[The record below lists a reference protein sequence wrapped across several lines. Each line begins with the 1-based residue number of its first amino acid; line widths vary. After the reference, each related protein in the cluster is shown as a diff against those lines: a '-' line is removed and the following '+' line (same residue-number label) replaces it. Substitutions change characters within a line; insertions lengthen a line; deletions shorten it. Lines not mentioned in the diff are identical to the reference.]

1 MPVGVELQEKLY
13 ICPGETRPISRS
25 VHLSRLAAFFPACRE
40 CPFRCDTGQLAS
52 STVERLQST
61 EHRVERQSLFTPEGV
76 RGAYINELTRSKA
89 GQMAAALARLLWQE
103 SPLIGRAET
112 AQQGHRPRRPSVVV
126 GHDER
131 PSSPDIVTGVA
142 TSLRRMG
149 CQVIDISLTTKPCFW
164 FSVDHLDADAGIFV
178 TGAGSPPSWTGLDFC
193 GRQGTPLSQRPAR
206 MTCCESAGELDLNR
220 IEDQLRQPF
229 SRSTRHAGPYR
240 TFQAAVPYEAGLWKH
255 FHALRRLTIACAC
268 SNRLTRRTLE
278 RIFET
283 LPCELHLVDVPH
295 RVRDPLDSNDAD
307 VERLSQAVQR
317 QQADLGVLIDE
328 DSQRCGFVDER
339 GQHVSSERMTQLLCQ
354 LMLTGHPGETAAIE
368 TSLIHSVYPVVEQSG
383 GKLVNGGEMM
393 AEMSHTMRDQ
403 NATIG
408 GGDSGYLW
416 FREACPTSD
425 AVITL
430 AHVLGLLS
438 RSDAPLSEVAHN

>member
-1 MPVGVELQEKLY
+1 MPVGVAPQEKLY

-40 CPFRCDTGQLAS
+40 CPFRTDTGQLAS
-52 STVERLQST
+52 STIERLQST
-61 EHRVERQSLFTPEGV
+61 EHRVERESLFTIEGV

-193 GRQGTPLSQRPAR
+193 GRQGTPLSQRPASASS
-206 MTCCESAGELDLNR
+206 CETAGALDLNR
-220 IEDQLRQPF
+220 IEEQLRQPF

-255 FHALRRLTIACAC
+255 FHALRPLNIACAC
-268 SNRLTRRTLE
+268 PNRLTRRTLE

-283 LPCELHLVDVPH
+283 LPCQLNLVDVPH
-295 RVRDPLDSNDAD
+295 RVRDVRNADDAD
-307 VERLSQAVQR
+307 IERLSQAVQR
-317 QQADLGVLIDE
+317 QQADVGILIDD

-354 LMLTGHPGETAAIE
+354 LMLAEHPGETAAIE

-383 GKLVNGGEMM
+383 GKLVNGGATL
-393 AEMSHTMRDQ
+393 AEMSHAMREQ
-403 NATIG
+403 SASIG
-408 GGDSGYLW
+408 GGGSGLLW

-430 AHVLGLLS
+430 AHVLALLS
-438 RSDAPLSEVAHN
+438 RSDAPLSEVAAT

>member
-1 MPVGVELQEKLY
+1 MPVGVEAQRKLY

-40 CPFRCDTGQLAS
+40 CPFRTDTGQLSRA
-52 STVERLQST
+52 TVERLQLT
-61 EHRVERQSLFTPEGV
+61 EHRVERESLFIREGV

-89 GQMAAALARLLWQE
+89 GRMAAALARLLWQE
-103 SPLIGRAET
+103 SPLIGHADPI
-112 AQQGHRPRRPSVVV
+112 QQGHRPRRPAVVI

-142 TSLRRMG
+142 ASLRRMG

-164 FSVDHLDADAGIFV
+164 FTVDHLQADAGVFV
-178 TGAGSPPSWTGLDFC
+178 TGAGSPPSWTGLDFA
-193 GRQGTPLSQRPAR
+193 GRHGAPLSQRPESAA
-206 MTCCESAGELDLNR
+206 CCESSERLDLNR

-240 TFQAAVPYEAGLWKH
+240 TFQALVPYEAGLWKH
-255 FHALRRLTIACAC
+255 FHALRPLTVACAC
-268 SNRLTRRTLE
+268 PNRLTRRTLE

-283 LPCELHLVDVPH
+283 LPCQLKLVDVPH
-295 RVRDPLDSNDAD
+295 RVRDPLDADDAD
-307 VERLSQAVQR
+307 IKRLSQAVRQR
-317 QQADLGVLIDE
+317 QADLGVLIDE

-339 GQHVSSERMTQLLCQ
+339 GKHVPSERMTQLLCQ
-354 LMLTGHPGETAAIE
+354 LMLSEQPGETVAIE
-368 TSLIHSVYPVVEQSG
+368 TSTIESVQPFIEQSVG
-383 GKLVNGGEMM
+383 TAADAGETM
-393 AEMSHTMRDQ
+393 AEMSQNMREQ
-403 NATIG
+403 GAIIG
-408 GGDSGYLW
+408 GENSGRLW

-430 AHVLGLLS
+430 AHVLALLS
-438 RSDAPLSEVAHN
+438 RSDTPLSEIAHY